1 VSRARNVS
9 HDSAGAGIHQI
20 LVAASSGDAITNLAF
35 GTRRLLR
42 EIGPS
47 EIYAHNIA
55 SELAGEVLPLWSYR
69 PSHSRNL
76 LLFHASIG
84 QPEVHE
90 FLDARPEPVVLVY
103 HNVTPARYYDHYDPA
118 FADLLVLGRREVE
131 RLRPRVVGAIAD
143 SGYNARE
150 LEELG
155 YRDVRVV
162 PPTVN
167 LHRLAKVEP
176 RAETMQ
182 TLEGLAR
189 PIMLSVGQLMPH
201 KRPDFLVQMMHV
213 AESYLG
219 MEGLLFLVGHQRLE
233 RYTRAVCRQVL
244 ELNLQNV
251 RVFGAVDEHDLA
263 AMYRCAHLVVTA
275 SEHEGFCLPL
285 LEAMTFGRPIVARA
299 CAAIPETVGDAALLV
314 PPEQG
319 PSFYAEAVN
328 EALANVTLRAALTAG
343 AARRLAVLEER
354 PPEVRMLEAL
364 LEVV

>member
-1 VSRARNVS
+1 VS
-9 HDSAGAGIHQI
+9 DLAGTGIHQI
-20 LVAASSGDAITNLAF
+20 LVAASPGDAITNLAL

-47 EIYAHNIA
+47 EVYAHNIA
-55 SELAGEVLPLWSYR
+55 PELAGNVLPLWAYR
-69 PSHSRNL
+69 PAHTQNL

-90 FLDARPEPVVLVY
+90 FLDTRPEPIVLVY
-103 HNVTPARYYDHYDPA
+103 HNVTPAHYYDEYDPA
-118 FADLLVLGRREVE
+118 FADLLVLGRREIE

-143 SGYNARE
+143 SRFNARE

-167 LHRLAKVEP
+167 LHRLAHVEP
-176 RAETMQ
+176 RAETMH
-182 TLEGLAR
+182 TLQALAR

-201 KRPDFLVQMMHV
+201 KRPDFLVQMMCI

-219 MEGLLFLVGHQRLE
+219 MEGLLFIVGHQRLE
-233 RYTRAVCRQVL
+233 RYTRAVHQQVL

-251 RVFGAVDEHDLA
+251 RILGAVDENDLA
-263 AMYRCAHLVVTA
+263 ALYRGSHLVVTA

-285 LEAMTFGRPIVARA
+285 LEAMTFEKPIVARA
-299 CAAIPETVGDAALLV
+299 CAAIPETVGDAALLL

-319 PSFYAEAVN
+319 PSFYAEAVT
-328 EALANVTLRAALTAG
+328 ETLANEPLRTELLAG
-343 AARRLAVLEER
+343 GARRLAELERR
-354 PPEVRMLEAL
+354 PPELRVLEAL

>member
-1 VSRARNVS
+1 MSE
-9 HDSAGAGIHQI
+9 SAGAGIHQI
-20 LVAASSGDAITNLAF
+20 LVAASNGDAITNLAL
-35 GTRRLLR
+35 GTRRMLR
-42 EIGPS
+42 EIGSS
-47 EIYAHNIA
+47 EIYAHHI
-55 SELAGEVLPLWSYR
+55 SPELAGDVLPLWAYQ
-69 PSHSRNL
+69 PAHTRNL

-90 FLDARPEPVVLVY
+90 FLDMRPEPLVLVY
-103 HNVTPARYYDHYDPA
+103 HNVTPAHFYDEYDPA

-143 SGYNARE
+143 SRYNARE
-150 LEELG
+150 LEEIG
-155 YRDVRVV
+155 YRDVHVV

-176 RAETMQ
+176 RAETLH
-182 TLEGLAR
+182 TLAALGR

-201 KRPDFLVQMMHV
+201 KRPDFLVRMMHV

-233 RYTRAVCRQVL
+233 RYTRAIGQQVL
-244 ELNLQNV
+244 ELNLQNL
-251 RVFGAVDEHDLA
+251 RIFGAVDDHDLA
-263 AMYRCAHLVVTA
+263 AMYRSAHLVVTA

-285 LEAMTFGRPIVARA
+285 LEAMTFGKPIVARA
-299 CAAIPETVGDAALLV
+299 CAAIPETVGDAALLL

-319 PSFYAEAVN
+319 PSFYAEAVTETLGN
-328 EALANVTLRAALTAG
+328 ESLRAALAAAG
-343 AARRLAVLEER
+343 ARRLATLEQR